1 MKSSNPFALLVLAL
15 AAIACGKKEAVTLPA
30 DVFPVRVASV
40 RRLTVEEVLTLV
52 GTVKAKDEATL
63 FSRVSGKL
71 VENLVKEGDRVK
83 IDQPVS
89 LVRRDEVG
97 VEYKPAPVLSTLTGI
112 VGRVYLDRGAE
123 VGLNT
128 PVVLVVDDS
137 RMLVRSEVPERYA
150 GRIATGQRVRVQV
163 AARAETDVEGR
174 ITRVSPVVDPATR
187 AVPMEVTLI
196 SSPGFLK
203 SGMFASLSVVTSSKA
218 GALTVPVDAI
228 VEEGDPAVFVVAD
241 GKAHRRPVAAGV
253 RSETAV
259 EILSGLAEG
268 DSVVVFGLF
277 GLEDGS
283 PVEVLKDSAP

>member
-1 MKSSNPFALLVLAL
+1 MTWKNPLAFLVLL
-15 AAIACGKKEAVTLPA
+15 ASIACGKKEAVTVPLDA
-30 DVFPVRVASV
+30 FPVRVTPV
-40 RRLTVEEVLTLV
+40 RRQTVEEVVTLV

-83 IDQPVS
+83 IDEPVS

-97 VEYKPAPVLSTLTGI
+97 VEYKPAPVLSTLNGM

-137 RMLVRSEVPERYA
+137 VMLVRAEVPERYA
-150 GRIATGQRVRVQV
+150 GRIAPGQRVRVQV
-163 AARAETDVEGR
+163 AARSERDVPGR
-174 ITRVSPVVDPATR
+174 ITRVSPVVDAATR
-187 AVPMEVTLI
+187 AVPIEVTLI
-196 SSPGFLK
+196 DPPGILK
-203 SGMFASLSVVTSSKA
+203 SGMFASLAVVTASRA
-218 GALTVPVDAI
+218 GALTVPVDAMG
-228 VEEGDPAVFVVAD
+228 EGGDPAVFVVVN
-241 GKAHRRPVAAGV
+241 GKAERRPVTTGI

-259 EILSGLAEG
+259 EILSGLLEG
-268 DSVVVFGLF
+268 DSVVVFGLY

-283 PVEVLKDSAP
+283 PVEILKDPAP

>member
-1 MKSSNPFALLVLAL
+1 MTWKNPLAFLVLL
-15 AAIACGKKEAVTLPA
+15 ASIACGKKEAVTVPLDA
-30 DVFPVRVASV
+30 FPVRVTPV
-40 RRLTVEEVLTLV
+40 RRQTVEEVLTLV

-97 VEYKPAPVLSTLTGI
+97 VEYKPAPVLSTLNGM

-137 RMLVRSEVPERYA
+137 VMLVRAEVPERYA
-150 GRIATGQRVRVQV
+150 GRIAAGQRVRVQV
-163 AARAETDVEGR
+163 AARSERDVPGR
-174 ITRVSPVVDPATR
+174 ITRVSPVVDAATR
-187 AVPMEVTLI
+187 AVPIEVTLI
-196 SSPGFLK
+196 HPPGILK
-203 SGMFASLSVVTSSKA
+203 SGMFASLAVVTASRA
-218 GALTVPVDAI
+218 GALTVPVDAMG
-228 VEEGDPAVFVVAD
+228 EGGDPAVFVVVD
-241 GKAHRRPVAAGV
+241 GKAERRPVTTGI

-259 EILSGLAEG
+259 EILSGLLEG
-268 DSVVVFGLF
+268 DSVVVFGLY

-283 PVEVLKDSAP
+283 PVEILKDPAP

>member
-1 MKSSNPFALLVLAL
+1 MTWINRLVLLVLL
-15 AAIACGKKEAVTLPA
+15 ASIACGKKEAVIVPLDA
-30 DVFPVRVASV
+30 FPVRVASV
-40 RRLTVEEVLTLV
+40 RRQTVEEALTLV

-83 IDQPVS
+83 IDQPVA

-97 VEYKPAPVLSTLTGI
+97 VEYKPAPVLSTLNGI

-137 RMLVRSEVPERYA
+137 RMLVRAEVPERYA

-163 AARAETDVEGR
+163 AARAEGDVPGR
-174 ITRVSPVVDPATR
+174 ITRVSPVVEAATR
-187 AVPMEVTLI
+187 AVPIEVTLNNP
-196 SSPGFLK
+196 PGILK
-203 SGMFASLSVVTSSKA
+203 SGMFASLSVVTSSRA
-218 GALTVPVDAI
+218 GALTVPVDSL
-228 VEEGDPAVFVVAD
+228 VEGETAAVFVVLD
-241 GKAHRRPVAAGV
+241 GKAHRRPVTTGI
-253 RSETAV
+253 RSESAV
-259 EILSGLAEG
+259 EILSGLSEG
-268 DSVVVFGLF
+268 DSVVVFGLY

-283 PVEVLKDSAP
+283 PVEILKDPAP

>member
-1 MKSSNPFALLVLAL
+1 MTWKNPLAFLVLL
-15 AAIACGKKEAVTLPA
+15 ASIACGKKEAVTVPLDA
-30 DVFPVRVASV
+30 FPVRVTPV
-40 RRLTVEEVLTLV
+40 RRQTVEEVLTLV

-63 FSRVSGKL
+63 FSRISGKL

-97 VEYKPAPVLSTLTGI
+97 VEYKPAPVLSTLNGM

-137 RMLVRSEVPERYA
+137 LMLVRAEVPERYA

-163 AARAETDVEGR
+163 AARSERDLPGR
-174 ITRVSPVVDPATR
+174 ITRVSPVVDAATR
-187 AVPMEVTLI
+187 AVPIEVTLI
-196 SSPGFLK
+196 HPPGILK
-203 SGMFASLSVVTSSKA
+203 SGMFASLAVVTASRA
-218 GALTVPVDAI
+218 GALTVPVDAMG
-228 VEEGDPAVFVVAD
+228 EGGDPAVFVVVD
-241 GKAHRRPVAAGV
+241 GKAERRPVTTGI

-259 EILSGLAEG
+259 EILSGLLEG
-268 DSVVVFGLF
+268 DSVVVFGLY

-283 PVEVLKDSAP
+283 PVEILKDPAP